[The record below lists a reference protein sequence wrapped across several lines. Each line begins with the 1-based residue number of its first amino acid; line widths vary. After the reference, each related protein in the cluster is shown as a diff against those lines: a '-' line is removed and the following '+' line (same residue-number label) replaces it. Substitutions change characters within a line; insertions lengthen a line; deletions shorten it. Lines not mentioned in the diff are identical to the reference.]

1 VEEEEERGEGL
12 VVSDG
17 DSLREMGSPRTPVQR
32 RKKQMV
38 VLGLF
43 SRFCLSVVLQV
54 LVLSSKQINVAC
66 RGCVYDRFRVS
77 FFPSHYRECTLT
89 TTKRSVSTLQLLHAQ
104 RVTEGENRAGNEHHT
119 SIGLATTV
127 YIRIYTV
134 YLVIFK
140 PKIPDVHHIYM
151 VLASPTHQ

>member
-1 VEEEEERGEGL
+1 MEEEEERGEGL

-66 RGCVYDRFRVS
+66 RGCVMFIA
-77 FFPSHYRECTLT
+77 CTVLT
-89 TTKRSVSTLQLLHAQ
+89 FGHPLGVEQLK
-104 RVTEGENRAGNEHHT
+104 G
-119 SIGLATTV
+119 
-127 YIRIYTV
+127 
-134 YLVIFK
+134 
-140 PKIPDVHHIYM
+140 
-151 VLASPTHQ
+151 